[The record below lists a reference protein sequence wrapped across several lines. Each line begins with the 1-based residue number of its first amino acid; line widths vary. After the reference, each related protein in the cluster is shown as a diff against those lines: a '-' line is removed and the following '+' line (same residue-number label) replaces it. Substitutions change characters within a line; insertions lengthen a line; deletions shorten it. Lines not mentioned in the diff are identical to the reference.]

1 MTTASRIA
9 APMIDASWPNPADTH
24 AHYGMIMFPDNVR
37 YSAMC
42 ATAIA
47 QEYSLHGSDLAHW
60 PRTLAAVLAVSRLED
75 DSGAVR
81 SRVANLGGRVA
92 PP

>member
-37 YSAMC
+37 Y
-42 ATAIA
+42 
-47 QEYSLHGSDLAHW
+47 W
-60 PRTLAAVLAVSRLED
+60 VRLVWSE
-75 DSGAVR
+75 G
-81 SRVANLGGRVA
+81 
-92 PP
+92 